1 MHFVN
6 NFLTVDHAVMFYETV
21 FVLKAVNFS
30 TRQGRNYWELFWNHF
45 VFHLTTAA
53 TFIVTDISPVDLSVY

>member
-30 TRQGRNYWELFWNHF
+30 TRQGRNYWELF
-45 VFHLTTAA
+45 
-53 TFIVTDISPVDLSVY
+53 